1 MCIRDRDDKII
12 KRAQEE
18 GISPSQVAE
27 KYINEYFTD
36 ADALGIKRATIHP
49 RVSENIGGII
59 EMIKTLMDKG
69 LAYEINGNVYYRAT
83 KFEEYGKL
91 SKQKLE
97 DLELGSR
104 IEISE
109 EKEHPVDFA
118 LWKTQKPGEPGWD
131 SPWGPGR
138 PGWHIECSVMAKRYL
153 GETIDIHGGGQ
164 DLIFPHHENEI
175 AQSEGA
181 HDKAFARYWIHNGY
195 INVDNQKMSKSL
207 GNFFTV
213 REISKLF
220 DLEVVRLFM
229 LSAHYRNP
237 VNFSKELLEQAKSA
251 LERLYNARNNA
262 EYLLENA
269 QVQKQSPGELEW
281 FDRIMDYREQFKTSM
296 EDDINTADALS
307 AIFELVKEMNSYL
320 NDLRS
325 RQTIQDTLNLF
336 YELTSVLGIVQ
347 KRQDDLEGEIETL
360 IQKRQQARKEKD
372 WELADQIRDQLRDM
386 GIQLEDTPQG
396 VKWLSLIHILSEL
409 EKIIREIEGG
419 R

>member
-1 MCIRDRDDKII
+1 MKLFNTLTRKKEEFIPMVPGKIRMYVCGPTVYNFFHIGNARPFIIFDVLRRYFEYIGYEVTYVQNFTDVDDKII

-195 INVDNQKMSKSL
+195 INVDNQ
-207 GNFFTV
+207 
-213 REISKLF
+213 RCP
-220 DLEVVRLFM
+220 
-229 LSAHYRNP
+229 NP
-237 VNFSKELLEQAKSA
+237 
-251 LERLYNARNNA
+251 
-262 EYLLENA
+262 
-269 QVQKQSPGELEW
+269 
-281 FDRIMDYREQFKTSM
+281 
-296 EDDINTADALS
+296 
-307 AIFELVKEMNSYL
+307 
-320 NDLRS
+320 
-325 RQTIQDTLNLF
+325 
-336 YELTSVLGIVQ
+336 
-347 KRQDDLEGEIETL
+347 
-360 IQKRQQARKEKD
+360 
-372 WELADQIRDQLRDM
+372 
-386 GIQLEDTPQG
+386 
-396 VKWLSLIHILSEL
+396 
-409 EKIIREIEGG
+409 
-419 R
+419 